1 MNPYNVEDR
10 YRINHL
16 SKEPNGD
23 TVILLYKNGKEF
35 VYDKI
40 KNVKKYLAKAFVN
53 SQVAGAYINNN
64 RDEFIKNYIYEK
76 G

>member
-1 MNPYNVEDR
+1 MEPYTVKDQ

-16 SKEPNGD
+16 SKQPDGD
-23 TVILLYKNGKEF
+23 KVTLLYKNGREY

-40 KNVKKYLAKAFVN
+40 KNVKKYLAKAFIN
-53 SQVAGAYINNN
+53 SEVVGAYINDN
-64 RDEFIKNYIYEK
+64 REEFLENYLHRK